1 MFVYVCLVV
10 CLFVLAVY
18 CLKCFVQDIY
28 VFLQEK
34 NHTDIKSQ
42 KLTITH
48 KNSRIKCNTL
58 DIKDLI
64 YLTVFNIATSWKP
77 REMIWFS
84 FLSCRDVE
92 FRHAA
97 SICSLMAAGR
107 GREPLPS
114 NQRRTA

>member
-1 MFVYVCLVV
+1 M
-10 CLFVLAVY
+10 
-18 CLKCFVQDIY
+18 Y
-28 VFLQEK
+28 VFLQEQ

-84 FLSCRDVE
+84 LLSCRDVD
-92 FRHAA
+92 FCDAQY
-97 SICSLMAAGR
+97 ICTLMAAGR